1 MIDKGCIVGVCLAV
15 ALASVGATA
24 ANEERVTEGTEPKV
38 SVDGRQ
44 LLFQRASGGRHTVGL
59 FDLESRTVVWMHPGP
74 GEACHPAW
82 GPGGSIVYTYSHE
95 TNTSFAA
102 RTAGAERGYNL
113 LLRGKAGERILTTGR
128 ARDYAVSYS
137 PVTKTFYYTSNNFP
151 PKNDRGTAMFD
162 RTGLF
167 ALKDVPGAK
176 PQALFIPQ
184 TYNSGVVSPSLS
196 PDGSRFVWAY
206 RPSFWAAWC
215 IAFAPAD
222 APKNVTPATPETMAA
237 YAPAWRADGAAVA
250 FTGFAEGDAG
260 WGVWIMDAHTLAR
273 RRVCDG
279 RHPCF
284 SPDGRML
291 YYDRD
296 GFIWRREVER

>member
-1 MIDKGCIVGVCLAV
+1 MIGKRHVAVACLAV
-15 ALASVGATA
+15 ALAAAGAA
-24 ANEERVTEGTEPKV
+24 SAKEERITEGTEPKV
-38 SVDGRQ
+38 SADGSQ
-44 LLFQRASGGRHTVGL
+44 MLFQRETAGRHTVGL
-59 FDLESRTVVWMHPGP
+59 FDLGARTVVWTHPGP

-82 GPGGSIVYTYSHE
+82 GPDGSVVYTYSHE

-102 RTAGAERGYNL
+102 RAAGAERGYNL
-113 LLRGKAGERILTTGR
+113 RLRDNSGERILTIGR

-137 PVTKTFYYTSNNFP
+137 PVTKTFYYASNNFP

-167 ALKDVPGAK
+167 ALQDAPAAR
-176 PQALFIPQ
+176 PQPLFIPQ
-184 TYNSGVVSPSLS
+184 NYNSGVVSPSLS
-196 PDGSRFVWAY
+196 PDGRRFVWAY

-215 IAFAPAD
+215 IAFAPVD
-222 APKNVTPATPETMAA
+222 DPKSVTQATPETMAA

-260 WGVWIMDAHTLAR
+260 WGVWIMDAHTFAR

-284 SPDGRML
+284 SPDSRTL

-296 GFIWRREVER
+296 GFIWRREVE

>member
-1 MIDKGCIVGVCLAV
+1 MTGKGRIVGACLAA
-15 ALASVGATA
+15 ALAA
-24 ANEERVTEGTEPKV
+24 AGVASAKEERITEGMEPKV
-38 SVDGRQ
+38 SADGRQ
-44 LLFQRASGGRHTVGL
+44 MLFQRESGGRHTVGL
-59 FDLESRTVVWMHPGP
+59 FDLKTRSVVWTHPGP
-74 GEACHPAW
+74 GETCHPAW
-82 GPGGSIVYTYSHE
+82 GPGRSIIYTYSHE

-102 RTAGAERGYNL
+102 RTAGVDVGYNL
-113 LLRGKAGERILTTGR
+113 RLRGNDGERILTTGR

-167 ALKDVPGAK
+167 ALKDAPGAQ
-176 PQALFIPQ
+176 PQPLFIPQ

-222 APKNVTPATPETMAA
+222 APKNVTQATPETMVA
-237 YAPAWRADGAAVA
+237 YAPAWRADGAVVA
-250 FTGFAEGDAG
+250 FTGFAAGDAG
-260 WGVWIMDAHTLAR
+260 WGIWVMDAHTLAR

-284 SPDGRML
+284 SPDGRTL

-296 GFIWRREVER
+296 GFIWRREVE